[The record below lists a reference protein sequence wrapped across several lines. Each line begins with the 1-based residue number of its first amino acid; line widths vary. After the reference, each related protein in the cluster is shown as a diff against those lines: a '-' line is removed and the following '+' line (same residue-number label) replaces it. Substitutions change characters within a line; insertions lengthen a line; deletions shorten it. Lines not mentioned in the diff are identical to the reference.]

1 MRFLFLVEGILRF
14 PNYRHYFPRTI
25 SRNNVGRIIRVARF
39 RENAFGKVSPF
50 IRPTF
55 ARYRRSIGRTIV
67 DRFSPQLRR
76 DEDRGCRSGR
86 EEERK
91 GKERREGRFSTSV
104 RRIRR
109 GGPVMQS
116 RAKGKGE
123 RFTIEFDSSP
133 WKNLISV

>member
-1 MRFLFLVEGILRF
+1 MRFLFLVEGILLIIAITFLVQFRVITLEELSASRVSVKTRSGRSRRLSARPSPVIVVPLAGRSLTDF
-14 PNYRHYFPRTI
+14 LPNYVVT
-25 SRNNVGRIIRVARF
+25 
-39 RENAFGKVSPF
+39 K
-50 IRPTF
+50 T
-55 ARYRRSIGRTIV
+55 
-67 DRFSPQLRR
+67 
-76 DEDRGCRSGR
+76 GCRSGR

-109 GGPVMQS
+109 GGPVTQSYS

>member
-1 MRFLFLVEGILRF
+1 MRFLFLVEGILLIIAITFLVQFRVITLEELSASRVSVKTRLGRSRLSARPSPVIVVPLAGRSLTDF
-14 PNYRHYFPRTI
+14 LPNYVVT
-25 SRNNVGRIIRVARF
+25 
-39 RENAFGKVSPF
+39 K
-50 IRPTF
+50 T
-55 ARYRRSIGRTIV
+55 
-67 DRFSPQLRR
+67 
-76 DEDRGCRSGR
+76 GCRSGR